1 MDHKIILVIL
11 AVIHFIGTK
20 RDISDCHIKK
30 VIGIIGLFK
39 SFDLDIS
46 VRIKQFCDPAADAIQ
61 FHSIKPGLL

>member
-20 RDISDCHIKK
+20 RDIPDCHIKK
-30 VIGIIGLFK
+30 VIGISGLFK

-46 VRIKQFCDPAADAIQ
+46 VRIKQFCDPAADAVQ
-61 FHSIKPGLL
+61 FHSIKPRLL

>member
-1 MDHKIILVIL
+1 MILVIL

-20 RDISDCHIKK
+20 RDISDCHIKE

-39 SFDLDIS
+39 SFDLDIC
-46 VRIKQFCDPAADAIQ
+46 VWIKQFCDSSADAVQ